1 MAKKSKLDIAV
12 EELGKYF
19 GVTGKSTFVD
29 KLLEKE
35 NIATF
40 EGFRSIQDKDV
51 KQTTGEMLLGNLE
64 GGYRTAEILKAID
77 TWLQGTPPVK
87 SADSKGDDSSTGTA
101 AAADEMRKIFEVLFE
116 PDEFPGKSTCVA
128 KVIPKIGGSD
138 GDGEAEWFSGSY
150 NEELKD
156 DASNG
161 VIADPGVDPDEADL
175 YEADRTPSIGK
186 MVSGTNGMLDEM
198 IKFAGGVTDEAT
210 MPPKSELAAKLMAAA
225 TINTVPSNPTKATPV
240 LSAFMIKPAS
250 LTPCNRDTGALGLF
264 LNFIPTVEMSRC
276 QPWLDI
282 QIISAK
288 PALNTKGQIQTMSLA
303 QFLMGNAIVKEGTA
317 DYDIS
322 NAVNASILR
331 LTPPATDDAGKD
343 VPPESQIATA
353 GMELFTAPQTLVPLG
368 AADPTDQDMT
378 FQYQG
383 GEMNHDAK
391 DPGGF
396 DGTRAAPIID
406 KFRPFMTISG
416 FSVSVTPSY
425 GMMSH
430 ETATLS
436 ITLHDRSRLSEI
448 GELVKPDLYGAV
460 ELLIEYGW
468 NHPDAEL
475 IASTSIN
482 PIGNFLD
489 AMKIKKK
496 FKVRNSSFSFDEV
509 GQVEITIELF
519 SVGLINVD
527 TSHIGKMPGM
537 ESTTDR
543 LNAAIKVVRSI
554 KAEFDANESGAT
566 DTTGETFSLGAADS
580 VGEIMGMD
588 DDTLKKM
595 NEYIESQRKAAGKEG
610 SKDGNQTA
618 GPIADALEA
627 VKEAAGQLK
636 SSVKWALWVKEK
648 LLTSSLCGDPFW
660 RPILPPDAEK
670 MKYFPLVR
678 LNACSPAVDWRSV
691 EVGRADGESEAKFTE
706 KQDKAIAKLGPNVGY
721 PFVSLGKIMLL
732 YVGTPLA
739 TDAAFDEVQFY
750 FYAFNADA
758 SFMYTRN
765 IAEFPIRLD
774 KFEDELKKITS
785 TSAFVSLRRFL
796 GMLQSKFIGK
806 VHYDAWG
813 LSSLYE
819 INKEGNRVMKEE
831 WKKDPKKLKS
841 HKDQV
846 LAAAY
851 GQDIENPTR
860 PLLFRKPRLTVQ
872 MDGMPAIEPS
882 EDGVDGKITTI
893 LRIHVY
899 DKACTSYT
907 GIQALLQGKR
917 KGQISAISK
926 EVRDIKRKTDK
937 NDRAGHEEN
946 LKNLLD
952 KAANDWGLLE
962 ENEGSDPTT
971 YKVMGGFPKLKA
983 FIKSSMPS
991 ATYGTSTSAIISA
1004 SVSSMND
1011 PQLASIMMQRAS
1023 KGGASTAISS
1033 RETGVPLRTVPV
1045 EVDLEI
1051 FGCPIVSYGQQIF
1064 LDFGTGT
1071 TVDNIYAVNGID
1083 HDIKSGEFTTK
1094 IKLVQLDA
1102 FGSYEG
1108 ALTQLNSI
1116 HTEVAKAKE

>member
-1 MAKKSKLDIAV
+1 MAKKSKLAIAI

-19 GVTGKSTFVD
+19 GVYGKSAFVD
-29 KLLEKE
+29 KLLESE
-35 NIATF
+35 NIETF
-40 EGFRSIQDKDV
+40 KGFQSLQDKDA

-64 GGYRTAEILKAID
+64 GGYRTSEILKAID
-77 TWLQGTPPVK
+77 TWMQGTPPVK
-87 SADSKGDDSSTGTA
+87 SADSTGDDSSAGTS

-116 PDEFPGKSTCVA
+116 PGEFAGQSTCVA

-138 GDGEAEWFSGSY
+138 GTGAHEWFSGSY
-150 NEELKD
+150 SEESKD
-156 DASNG
+156 DASNEA
-161 VIADPGVDPDEADL
+161 VDAPGVDPDEADMH
-175 YEADRTPSIGK
+175 EADRTPSISK
-186 MVSGTNGMLDEM
+186 MISGTSGLLDKVIEFTSNGTGDES
-198 IKFAGGVTDEAT
+198 ES
-210 MPPKSELAAKLMAAA
+210 PKAELAEKLKLAA
-225 TINTVPSNPTKATPV
+225 TINTVPANPSKAAPV
-240 LSAFMIKPAS
+240 LSAFMIKPATM
-250 LTPCNRDTGALGLF
+250 TPCNRDTGALGIF
-264 LNFIPTVEMSRC
+264 LNFIPSVEMSRC

-288 PALNTKGQIQTMSLA
+288 PALNSKGKIQTMSLA
-303 QFLMGNAIVKEGTA
+303 QFLMGNVELKDPSG
-317 DYDIS
+317 DFSIS
-322 NAVNASILR
+322 NAVNASILS
-331 LTPPATDDAGKD
+331 LQPPATDDAGKD

-383 GEMNHDAK
+383 GAMNHDEK

-396 DGTRAAPIID
+396 DGSRAAPIID

-430 ETATLS
+430 ETASLS

-475 IASTSIN
+475 IASTSVN
-482 PIGNFLD
+482 PIGNFLN
-489 AMKIKKK
+489 AMKVKKK
-496 FKVRNSSFSFDEV
+496 FKVRNSSFSFDQV
-509 GQVEITIELF
+509 GQVEITVELF

-543 LNAAIKVVRSI
+543 LNAAIKVIRSI
-554 KAEFDANESGAT
+554 KAEFDKNDDGAT

-588 DDTLKKM
+588 DETLKKM

-618 GPIADALEA
+618 GDLVKALDEA
-627 VKEAAGQLK
+627 KEAAGQLK
-636 SSVKWALWVKEK
+636 RSVAWALWVKQIFLE
-648 LLTSSLCGDPFW
+648 SSLSGDPFW

-678 LNACSPAVDWRSV
+678 LSACCPSVDWQSFMVARV
-691 EVGRADGESEAKFTE
+691 DGESEAKFSE
-706 KQDKAIAKLGPNVGY
+706 KQDKAIAALGQNVGY
-721 PFVSLGKIMLL
+721 PFISLGKVMLL

-758 SFMYTRN
+758 SFMHSRN
-765 IAEFPIRLD
+765 IAEFPIRIDL
-774 KFEDELKKITS
+774 FHEELRKITK

-796 GMLQSKFIGK
+796 GMIQSKFIGK

-851 GQDIENPTR
+851 GQDIESPTR
-860 PLLFRKPRLTVQ
+860 PLVFRKPRLTVQ

-882 EDGVDGKITTI
+882 EDGVDGKVTTI
-893 LRIHVY
+893 LRIHIY
-899 DKACTSYT
+899 DKACTSYS

-926 EVRDIKRKTDK
+926 EIRDIKRTSDK
-937 NDRAGHEEN
+937 LDRAGHEEN
-946 LKNLLD
+946 LKNLLT
-952 KAANDWGLLE
+952 KATDDWGLLE
-962 ENEGSDPTT
+962 ENKGSDPTT
-971 YKVMGGFPKLKA
+971 YKVAGGFPKLKA

-991 ATYGTSTSAIISA
+991 ATYGTANSAILNA

-1011 PQLASIMMQRAS
+1011 PQLASIMMQRAN
-1023 KGGASTAISS
+1023 KGGASTAMSS
-1033 RETGVPLRTVPV
+1033 RATGVPLRTVPV
-1045 EVDLEI
+1045 EVELEV
-1051 FGCPIVSYGQQIF
+1051 FGCPVVSYGQQIF

-1083 HDIKSGEFTTK
+1083 HDIKPGEFVTK

-1102 FGSYEG
+1102 FGRYEG

-1116 HTEVAKAKE
+1116 HTEIKKADG